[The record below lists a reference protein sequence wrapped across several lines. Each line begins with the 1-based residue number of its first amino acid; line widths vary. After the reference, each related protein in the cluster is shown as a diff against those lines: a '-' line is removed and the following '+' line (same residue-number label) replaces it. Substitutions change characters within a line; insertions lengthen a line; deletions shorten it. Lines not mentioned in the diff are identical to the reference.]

1 MGNVSGGMRCMK
13 YLLFTFN
20 LFFWLS
26 GTAVLSLGLWLRFD
40 SETTTIFSGDHC
52 PTSFYVGVYTL
63 IATGA
68 LMMLVGFL
76 GCCGVVHESQCL
88 LGAFFMCLLVIFV
101 AEITAGVWGFLNK
114 HEILQEM
121 SGYYSKSL
129 QAYKMTGAGNRT
141 LRAIHSVLQCCGD
154 SLPDPNVQHLCPTLQ
169 VSVNCTSK
177 LKEFFNS
184 KLYMIG
190 VVGIGI
196 AGIMT
201 FRLMFFPP
209 ALENCIYLG

>member
-1 MGNVSGGMRCMK
+1 MCSVWRPSQERPVRTVSGGNHSNRVG
-13 YLLFTFN
+13 
-20 LFFWLS
+20 S
-26 GTAVLSLGLWLRFD
+26 D
-40 SETTTIFSGDHC
+40 DQ
-52 PTSFYVGVYTL
+52 SFGVYTL

-141 LRAIHSVLQCCGD
+141 LRAIHSV
-154 SLPDPNVQHLCPTLQ
+154 
-169 VSVNCTSK
+169 VSGCLTP
-177 LKEFFNS
+177 
-184 KLYMIG
+184 Y
-190 VVGIGI
+190 
-196 AGIMT
+196 
-201 FRLMFFPP
+201 P
-209 ALENCIYLG
+209 

>member
-1 MGNVSGGMRCMK
+1 MGSVSGGMRCMK

-141 LRAIHSVLQCCGD
+141 LRAIHSV
-154 SLPDPNVQHLCPTLQ
+154 
-169 VSVNCTSK
+169 NCTSK

-196 AGIMT
+196 AGIMI
-201 FRLMFFPP
+201 FGMIFSMVLCCAIRNSRDGM
-209 ALENCIYLG
+209 